1 MITAKAHNTQLAIV
15 LTEKCHDITNNSSE
29 QNVAVIYTDSGNESQ
44 SITLPPNGSISVC
57 ALEESVVVFGSG
69 SITTSVGSECD
80 ANVNCDSNVALFLNY
95 DENSGQWGSSN
106 ACSGPSPSFQA
117 WSFDI
122 QNISLENTT
131 SIIGK
136 QILNGRFSTTGW
148 QGDIY
153 TNWAGYYAVGASY
166 YGAKLMALRIDNNGF
181 VTEASLCS
189 TPTPTPTPTNT
200 TTLTPIPSP
209 TPSPTPSS
217 SAPATIY
224 KYIMNPCDE
233 ESPNFTAAS
242 NVQRTINAT
251 YTCTGSA
258 YAEDNYTII
267 STSLNSYVTWIGD
280 LTICEGGGGGCL
292 ITGTQVEMHDGTFKN
307 IEDLSIGDALMSRD
321 IETAPDSDDY
331 DVLTN
336 WSHSNPKI
344 ETGLT
349 QVVGKTGYWKNSI
362 YNFNSGLLRS
372 SKDHMHFIKRGD
384 SYKFIKSELVQVGD
398 FLIDKDNNLIE
409 ITSAVRTHGNFQ
421 VWKIDVESLDMYIAN
436 GIVTHNDKPG
446 PR

>member
-1 MITAKAHNTQLAIV
+1 
-15 LTEKCHDITNNSSE
+15 
-29 QNVAVIYTDSGNESQ
+29 
-44 SITLPPNGSISVC
+44 
-57 ALEESVVVFGSG
+57 
-69 SITTSVGSECD
+69 
-80 ANVNCDSNVALFLNY
+80 
-95 DENSGQWGSSN
+95 
-106 ACSGPSPSFQA
+106 
-117 WSFDI
+117 
-122 QNISLENTT
+122 
-131 SIIGK
+131 
-136 QILNGRFSTTGW
+136 
-148 QGDIY
+148 
-153 TNWAGYYAVGASY
+153 
-166 YGAKLMALRIDNNGF
+166 
-181 VTEASLCS
+181 
-189 TPTPTPTPTNT
+189 
-200 TTLTPIPSP
+200 
-209 TPSPTPSS
+209 
-217 SAPATIY
+217 
-224 KYIMNPCDE
+224 
-233 ESPNFTAAS
+233 
-242 NVQRTINAT
+242 
-251 YTCTGSA
+251 
-258 YAEDNYTII
+258 
-267 STSLNSYVTWIGD
+267 
-280 LTICEGGGGGCL
+280 
-292 ITGTQVEMHDGTFKN
+292 MHDGTFKN

-446 PR
+446 GRT